1 MLKSVLTVL
10 RIVGFNT
17 LGDQS
22 GFKKLSIKGTTTYD
36 IHVPV
41 GFFSCYLLCVSR
53 L

>member
-1 MLKSVLTVL
+1 MLKPVLTVL

-17 LGDQS
+17 LGDQTS
-22 GFKKLSIKGTTTYD
+22 QVSKGTTTND
-36 IHVPV
+36 IPV